1 MSALKILYD
10 DIKAHGVALSE
21 DDWRKLCASFEAVA
35 LAAGD
40 VILCQSQIA
49 DRWMFVAQGV
59 AASAQTT
66 IDGEAWIARFFE
78 AGHFAAN
85 LPSAWRRDYFV
96 DDLVAITPVA
106 GVFIPDAVFREA
118 YLRGGALGVYLRLKA
133 METLLFDKE
142 LICAKTSASLER
154 RYDFLETFYRDVLS
168 SVPKKD
174 VASFLGVTPQSYSR
188 FLRRRSR
195 NET

>member
-1 MSALKILYD
+1 MSALKILCG
-10 DIKAHGVALSE
+10 DIKAHGVTLLETEWQTLS
-21 DDWRKLCASFEAVA
+21 ASFEPVN

-40 VILCQSQIA
+40 VILCQSEIA

-66 IDGEAWIARFFE
+66 SDGKAWIARFFE

-85 LPSAWRRDYFV
+85 LPSVWRRDYFL
-96 DDLVAITPVA
+96 DDLVAITPVT
-106 GVFIPDAVFREA
+106 GVFIPDAVLREA
-118 YLRGGALGVYLRLKA
+118 YLCGGAFGVYLRIKL

-154 RYDFLETFYRDVLS
+154 RYEFLETFYREVLS

-188 FLRRRSR
+188 FLRSRSR
-195 NET
+195 IKT

>member
-1 MSALKILYD
+1 MSALEILYG
-10 DIKAHGVALSE
+10 DITAQGVVLSE
-21 DDWRKLCASFEAVA
+21 DDWRKLCTSFEAVT

-66 IDGEAWIARFFE
+66 NDGEAWIARFFE

-85 LPSAWRRDYFV
+85 LPSVWRRDYFF
-96 DDLVAITPVA
+96 DDLVVITPVA
-106 GVFIPDAVFREA
+106 GVYIPDTVLREA
-118 YLRGGALGVYLRLKA
+118 YLRGGAFGVYLRIKV

-154 RYDFLETFYRDVLS
+154 RYEFLETFYCEVLS

-188 FLRRRSR
+188 FLRSRSR
-195 NET
+195 VET